1 MVKNLRINSL
11 FILFAVFLLSV
22 SGCRTL
28 RAPDT
33 PHSAWHDAPKNTK
46 LESST
51 QFAVRER
58 VLESSDPLDLGEF
71 VDMGL
76 QNNPS
81 TRQAWQAARAA
92 EAEVQQAKSALYPDI
107 NVTLTSDRKKTIEK
121 AENILVKD
129 AEHKVVTI
137 DDHSTYGPASSLTML
152 LLDFGGRSAGIEK
165 ASQELLSKNYS
176 FNQSILDLFLSVQI
190 AYYGL
195 YSAKENVKAT
205 KANVEDAYK
214 SLETAQKQFDVGL
227 TAKLD
232 VLQAKSSYENSLY
245 LFEEAKGDFETA
257 KGSLITICGFP
268 ANTPFEIKPPSEEI
282 PQNIP
287 RDKVETLINI
297 ALDARPDIMKA
308 RSDLRAKEEAVKV
321 ANSNLWPTFNA
332 GASAEANWYHYYP
345 DTNATVS
352 VRDVRDQEYRG
363 YLNVD
368 WDIFDGFSNIS
379 KKRAAEYELAG
390 EYDKLIEDELAATQD
405 VWMTYYK
412 YKTSARKY
420 IYSKSYLESSREA
433 FDLALK
439 SYDQG
444 LKDIL
449 YLLTAQSSLANARSR
464 LVQSR
469 KDLFV
474 DVAEL
479 AHATGTF
486 YMEDK

>member
-1 MVKNLRINSL
+1 MLKTLRIKL
-11 FILFAVFLLSV
+11 LVILSAFVLLSAV
-22 SGCRTL
+22 GCRTL

-33 PHSAWHDAPKNTK
+33 PRSVWHDAPKNTK
-46 LESST
+46 LENSIK
-51 QFAVRER
+51 FAVRER
-58 VLESSDPLDLGEF
+58 VLESSSPLGLGEF

-81 TRQAWQAARAA
+81 TKQAWQAARAA
-92 EAEVQQAKSALYPDI
+92 EAGVRQAESKLYPEI
-107 NVTLTSDRKKTIEK
+107 NVSLTSDREKTIGK

-129 AEHKVVTI
+129 AEYKVVTI
-137 DDHSTYGPASSLTML
+137 DDRSTYGPASSLSML
-152 LLDFGGRSAGIEK
+152 LLDFGGRRAGIEK

-176 FNQSILDLFLSVQI
+176 FNQSILDLFLNVQT
-190 AYYGL
+190 AYYTL
-195 YSAKENVKAT
+195 YSAGENVKAAE
-205 KANVEDAYK
+205 ANVEDAYK
-214 SLETAQKQFDVGL
+214 SFETAQKQFDVGL

-245 LFEEAKGDFETA
+245 LFEEAKGNFETA

-268 ANTPFEIKPPSEEI
+268 ANTPFEIKPPAEEI
-282 PQNIP
+282 PEDIP
-287 RDKVETLINI
+287 RDKVENLINI

-308 RSDLRAKEEAVKV
+308 RSDLRAKEESVKV
-321 ANSNLWPTFNA
+321 AKSDLWPTFNA
-332 GASAEANWYHYYP
+332 GASAEANWYHYYT
-345 DTNATVS
+345 DTNANVY

-363 YLNVD
+363 YLNLD

-379 KKRAAEYELAG
+379 KKRAAEYELAA
-390 EYDKLIEDELAATQD
+390 ERDKLIKNELAATQD
-405 VWMTYYK
+405 VWTTYYK